1 MRTFIRRS
9 RRAFWRG
16 LVRFISVVLG
26 GTALGFSTG
35 STTAAPMAGSGLK
48 PISQVALQALID
60 STARELLVPGAVVHL
75 KVTSPPPAAPTN

>member
-16 LVRFISVVLG
+16 YVQFISVVLG
-26 GTALGFSTG
+26 GTVLGFSTG

-48 PISQVALQALID
+48 PISQAATKMSFAPVDEFHGALSYSLFLG
-60 STARELLVPGAVVHL
+60 SETWEKLR
-75 KVTSPPPAAPTN
+75 